1 MNTPR
6 ALFEERDQG
15 QRWVLGAP
23 VLATVDRSVP
33 AGADP
38 ADLALYCTMLGDD
51 ALVLAHRL
59 SEWGLRAGLE
69 ESAALGEIAHELL
82 GHARVLLG
90 RVTEVTGR
98 TDPDGLAYLREPA
111 EFRNVR
117 LAEIDCGPGPG
128 GNFPTTVARLLLFT
142 TWRFAVFEEL
152 TGSSD
157 AVLAT
162 LAARSLDELG
172 RHRDHAA
179 QWVIKLGDADGE
191 MTAGWQLVRPL
202 GAELFVPHPVEARL
216 AEAGCGVDPSRV
228 RARVGQSLDEVFSI
242 ARLPVPAGFGEFTR
256 PGGRD
261 GAHTGALEFLLA
273 DLQHLARA
281 GLASSRLT
289 PRAPG
294 DRPGREAR
302 PPGRG
307 SVGNAIEDE

>member
-1 MNTPR
+1 MNTHR
-6 ALFEERDQG
+6 ALSEERAED

-33 AGADP
+33 AEVDP

-51 ALVLAHRL
+51 ALLLAHRL

-90 RVTEVTGR
+90 RAAEVSGR
-98 TDPDGLAYLREPA
+98 PDADRLAYLREPA

-128 GNFPTTVARLLLFT
+128 GDFPTTVARLLLFT
-142 TWRFAVFEEL
+142 TWRQAVFEEL
-152 TGSSD
+152 ASSSD

-162 LAARSLDELG
+162 LAARSLAELA

-179 QWVIKLGDADGE
+179 QWAIKLGDADGE
-191 MTAGWQLVRPL
+191 MTAGLQRVWPL
-202 GAELFVPHPVEARL
+202 AAELFVPHPVEVRL

-228 RARVGQSLDEVFSI
+228 RARVGQSLDEVLSI
-242 ARLPVPAGFGEFTR
+242 ARLPAVAHFGALEESGEFAR

-281 GLASSRLT
+281 GLASGRLAQQ
-289 PRAPG
+289 PSGRA
-294 DRPGREAR
+294 
-302 PPGRG
+302 G